1 MMLGSKMD
9 IGFTGTR
16 QPSTPESE
24 AAFVEA
30 IQTLQPTVFRHG
42 ACKGWDALAVRIVRK
57 LFPTCRII
65 AYPGKSAN
73 ATSDERPDRDAES
86 IALSDE
92 VKTEANH
99 FQRNRNIVSDC
110 EKLIG
115 CPATSEWQ
123 SQGGTWMTLTYAKK
137 HGKFEC
143 FIDPKGRCIYEF

>member
-1 MMLGSKMD
+1 MD

-24 AAFVEA
+24 ASFTAT
-30 IQTLQPTVFRHG
+30 IQSLKPTTFRHG

-57 LFPTCRII
+57 LFPDCRII

-73 ATSDERPDRDAES
+73 TVSDERPDRDEES

-92 VKTEANH
+92 VRPEANH
-99 FQRNRNIVSDC
+99 FQRNRNIVNDC

-115 CPATSEWQ
+115 CPAQSTWQ
-123 SQGGTWMTLTYAKK
+123 SKGGTWMTLTYAKK
-137 HGKFEC
+137 NGKFEC
-143 FIDPKGRCIYEF
+143 FIDPQGHCTYEF